1 MNVMDI
7 LYLHVRQIKRYLVT
21 LTLLVSIMS
30 HGDVLASLVDQP
42 MTGSTA
48 PGWVIGGSAYLSAS
62 IGADPAGS
70 GWLRLTEPVNN
81 QAGYAFYDA
90 PFDISSGAVIQFDY
104 ATWGGSGADGYSIF
118 LFDSAYDL
126 TTFSA
131 GGTGGSL
138 GYAPN
143 NQTAPADP
151 GLTGGYIGVGV
162 DEYGNFSSPTEGR
175 LGGPG
180 LTVNSASVRGPFNH
194 PSGAYY
200 YLGGSATLPP
210 AQALS
215 FNGQLYRPAQ
225 SGTQY
230 RKVVMFLTPVAA
242 PNYLRVDL
250 YVQFGAGQPLTSI
263 VSGLNVGRPV
273 PASVKVGY
281 AASTGGSTNYHEIR
295 NLLISNLPSDINLAM
310 TKTASASTVAPGG
323 TVTYTVK
330 ASNLGPNPITA
341 TNVPITDNVPAT
353 LTGVTWTC
361 AGSGG
366 ATCAGGS
373 GNTISTTAT
382 LPFNG
387 TATYTITGTVPA
399 GTPAG
404 TVLTNTASL
413 TPPAGI
419 TDYNSDDNSASATV
433 TVNGATVS
441 ISGRVYNDANHNGAL
456 DGGEVRTGVAGVYV
470 KLFRS
475 SNLTQTV
482 AVVNV
487 TQTTG
492 LYSFPAVPSNDT
504 YTIIISA
511 TNTANVY
518 DPSYPNTSWIYTLP
532 LNFTLTNVI
541 VGSSSLSNQ
550 NLGLYFGSRISGRVV
565 KDDGAGGGSSTAND
579 GVINGSETGIAG
591 VTVNLTTNTAPGT
604 NLDTTT
610 TDAGGD
616 FVLFTNTTATPLR
629 IYEINPVG
637 YVSVNFNAGT
647 TAGTYTMAGEYIS
660 FAFARYT
667 DYSGVLFSD
676 VPDNS
681 FTPTPRTSNAT
692 PNSTLYYAHTFTP
705 GSGGSLTFT
714 TSSRTQGGWPAIA
727 YYRDTA
733 CNGGY
738 DAGDPLISGAV
749 TVFVGVPVCI
759 LVKETI
765 PVGATIGATDQIVT
779 RASFTFTNSFGPVV
793 RTLNATDTTTV
804 VGLPQLMLLKSASTA
819 SAAPGQA
826 ITYTVVVT
834 NAGAGPAPS
843 VVLEDSMSPYSEF
856 NFTPTPFTFS
866 EGSPPSSLTMGVPV
880 YSNDYGAS
888 FSYTPV
894 DTGGGYDRAITGWR
908 MPMTGTMNPNGANF
922 SIVFQVRVK

>member
-1 MNVMDI
+1 MK
-7 LYLHVRQIKRYLVT
+7 KRYLRATVMKWYLFGIT
-21 LTLLVSIMS
+21 LFFSIMA
-30 HGDVLASLVDQP
+30 HGDGCASLINQP
-42 MTGSTA
+42 MTGTTA

-62 IGADPAGS
+62 TGADPAGS

-81 QAGYAFYDA
+81 QAGYAFFDA
-90 PFDISSGAVIQFDY
+90 PFDISSGVVIQFDY
-104 ATWGGSGADGYSIF
+104 ATWGGDGADGYSIF
-118 LFDSAYDL
+118 LFDSAYDA

-143 NQTAPADP
+143 NQTAPTDP
-151 GLTGGYIGVGV
+151 GLTGGYIGVGI

-180 LTVNSASVRGPFNH
+180 LTINSASVRGPYNH

-200 YLGGSATLPP
+200 YLGGSASLPTP

-215 FNGQLYRPAQ
+215 FNNQMYRPAQ
-225 SGTQY
+225 GGTQY
-230 RKVVMFLTPVAA
+230 RKVVMYLTPVAA
-242 PNYLRVDL
+242 PNYLRVDV

-295 NLLISNLPSDINLAM
+295 NLLIDNLPTDINLTM
-310 TKTASASTVAPGG
+310 SKTASASTVAPGA

-341 TNVPITDNVPAT
+341 TNVPITDTVPAI

-361 AGSGG
+361 VGSGG
-366 ATCAGGS
+366 ATCVGGS
-373 GNTISTTAT
+373 CNNISTTAT

-387 TATYTITGTVPA
+387 TATYTITGTVPM

-404 TVLTNTASL
+404 TVITNTASL
-413 TPPAGI
+413 AAPAGV
-419 TDYNSDDNSASATV
+419 TDYNSSDNSASATV
-433 TVNGATVS
+433 TVSGATVS
-441 ISGRVYNDANHNGAL
+441 IAGMVYNDANHNGVL
-456 DGGEVRTGVAGVYV
+456 DGAETRTNVAGVYA

-482 AVVNV
+482 AVATV
-487 TQTTG
+487 TQATG
-492 LYSFPAVPSNDT
+492 LYSFPAVPSNET

-518 DPSYPNTSWIYTLP
+518 DPSYPNASWIYTQP
-532 LNFTLTNVI
+532 LNFTLTNVV
-541 VGSSSLSNQ
+541 VGSSSLTNQ
-550 NLGLYFGSRISGRVV
+550 NLGVYFGTRIAGKVI

-579 GVINGSETGIAG
+579 GVLNGSETGIAG
-591 VTVNLTTNTAPGT
+591 VTVNVTTNAAPGV

-610 TDAGGD
+610 TDAGGN
-616 FVLFTNTTATPLR
+616 FVLFTNNASTTLR
-629 IYEINPVG
+629 IYEINPAG
-637 YVSVNFNAGT
+637 YVSVNFNPGT

-660 FAFARYT
+660 FAYTRYT
-667 DYSGVLFSD
+667 EYSGILFSD

-681 FTPTPRTSNAT
+681 FSPTPRAANGT
-692 PNSTLYYAHTFTP
+692 PTSTLYYAHTFTP
-705 GSGGSLTFT
+705 GSDGALTFAT
-714 TSSRTQGGWPAIA
+714 NSRTQGTWAAIA

-733 CNGGY
+733 CNGTY
-738 DAGDPLISGAV
+738 DVGDPLISAAV
-749 TVFVGVPVCI
+749 TAYAGVPVCI

-765 PVGATIGATDQIVT
+765 PVGATIGTTDQIVT
-779 RASFTFTNSFGPVV
+779 RASFSYTNSVGPVV
-793 RTLNATDTTTV
+793 RTLDVTDTTTV
-804 VGLPQLMLLKSASTA
+804 VGIPQLLLLKSANVANAT
-819 SAAPGQA
+819 PGQV

-834 NAGAGPAPS
+834 NSGSGPATA
-843 VVLEDSMSPYSEF
+843 VVLEDKMSPYSEF
-856 NFTPTPFTFS
+856 KFTPTPFTFTD
-866 EGSPPSSLTMGVPV
+866 GSTPSGLLLGIPV
-880 YSNDYGAS
+880 YSNDNGTT

-908 MPMTGTMNPNGANF
+908 IPMTGTMNSGSANF
-922 SIVFQVRVK
+922 RISYQVRVK